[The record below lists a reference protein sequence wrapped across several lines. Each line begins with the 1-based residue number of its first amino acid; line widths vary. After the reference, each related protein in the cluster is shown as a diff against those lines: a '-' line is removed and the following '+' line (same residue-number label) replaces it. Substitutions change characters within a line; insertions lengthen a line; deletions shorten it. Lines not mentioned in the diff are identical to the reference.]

1 MFSICLCIF
10 VFNCDSK
17 WGNFMRNF
25 KVTISY
31 NGVNFNGYQ
40 KQSNLRSVQG
50 EIEKVLKQIHHYEVK
65 SFGAGR
71 TDKGVH
77 ALGQVF
83 NFESESNMGEK
94 EYKKAFNSLLPKDIY
109 VHKVEEVD
117 LSFHA
122 RYSSKSK
129 EYHYLVNIGEYNV
142 LEKDYVLQFNRD
154 LNVDKMIE
162 ASKLFLGKHD
172 FKNFCASEEEKVK
185 DYLRVIEDIK
195 IQREN
200 NMIKFIF
207 KGNGFLRYMVR
218 MLVAILIEIGQG
230 RKDTTFI
237 EDRLDKEK
245 LNRSNYKVEA
255 CGLYLVKINY

>member
-1 MFSICLCIF
+1 
-10 VFNCDSK
+10 
-17 WGNFMRNF
+17 MRNF
-25 KVTISY
+25 KVIVSY

-40 KQSNLRSVQG
+40 RQSDLRSVQG
-50 EIEKVLKQIHHYEVK
+50 EIEKVLKQIHHHEVK

-83 NFESESNMGEK
+83 NFESDLNMESS
-94 EYKKAFNSLLPKDIY
+94 EYKRAFNSLLPNDIY
-109 VHKVEEVD
+109 VKDVEEVE

-142 LEKDYVLQFNRD
+142 LEKDYVLQHNKNLD
-154 LNVDKMIE
+154 VDKMIE
-162 ASKLFLGKHD
+162 ASKLFLGEHD

-185 DYLRVIEDIK
+185 DYIRIIDDIK
-195 IQREN
+195 ITSSDN
-200 NMIKFIF
+200 KVVFVF

-218 MLVAILIEIGQG
+218 MLVAILIEIGKG
-230 RKDTTFI
+230 RKDVSFI
-237 EDRLDKEK
+237 KERLDIQK
-245 LNRSNYKVEA
+245 LNRSNYKVDA
-255 CGLYLVKINY
+255 CGLYLVNINY